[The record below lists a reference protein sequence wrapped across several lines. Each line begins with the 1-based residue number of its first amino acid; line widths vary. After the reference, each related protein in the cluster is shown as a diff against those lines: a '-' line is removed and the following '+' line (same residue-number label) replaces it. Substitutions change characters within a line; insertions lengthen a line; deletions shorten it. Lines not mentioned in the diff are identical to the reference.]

1 MQDFLKDIDEY
12 LPTPKFEEEK
22 KQNQEDQFFM
32 SPHSDSGG
40 NQLEIQSHNQQQ
52 QTSIENQQDEALYDE
67 LNKLKKAF

>member
-1 MQDFLKDIDEY
+1 MQDFLKNIDEY

-40 NQLEIQSHNQQQ
+40 NQLEI
-52 QTSIENQQDEALYDE
+52 
-67 LNKLKKAF
+67 